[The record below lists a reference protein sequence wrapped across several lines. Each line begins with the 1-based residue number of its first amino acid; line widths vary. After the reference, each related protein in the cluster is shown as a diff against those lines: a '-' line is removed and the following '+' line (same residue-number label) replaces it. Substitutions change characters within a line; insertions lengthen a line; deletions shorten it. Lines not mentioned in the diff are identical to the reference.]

1 MAMVPQDCVIFG
13 DSVAENIRFGR
24 PTVTNTQVIEAAKAA
39 SAHEFISQLP
49 DGYETY
55 LGEKGVRL
63 SGGQKQRVAIAR
75 AILADPAIL
84 LLDEATSALDS
95 ESERLVQSALDTL
108 QNNRTTLIIAHRLA
122 TVLQADKIV
131 VLNAGRVLD
140 VGRHSELV
148 TRNAIYAQ
156 MVELQF
162 NEVATPKI
170 GQSVMSDPF

>member
-1 MAMVPQDCVIFG
+1 
-13 DSVAENIRFGR
+13 
-24 PTVTNTQVIEAAKAA
+24 
-39 SAHEFISQLP
+39 
-49 DGYETY
+49 
-55 LGEKGVRL
+55 
-63 SGGQKQRVAIAR
+63 
-75 AILADPAIL
+75 
-84 LLDEATSALDS
+84 SALDS